1 MPLYIWQNTCK
12 DRKNACQ
19 CNYRTVTA
27 NKNLEGT
34 MEVCD
39 LFPEMTTPDRFCR
52 TVATITSDE
61 SKSEGLEN
69 SACNWNPK
77 VVF

>member
-1 MPLYIWQNTCK
+1 
-12 DRKNACQ
+12 
-19 CNYRTVTA
+19 
-27 NKNLEGT
+27 